1 MYVLVMF
8 NEQFWFGSDAHKSNV
23 TGSDCYICKNDGGL
37 WRNSVEEVLQCLGK
51 NDLDNHEVQK
61 YWAKQNAVTA
71 CQNGHLFDEK
81 CIDRYEKTYA
91 ERNNNERL
99 HCPLCRNNEYVWPKS
114 DRRVF
119 KLPMLS
125 KKICPQKLT
134 HNDIARSFRM
144 HSTVIRPQSGKTG
157 VPKVSIHK
165 FPSPAESDTFTRR
178 DRDIYFQRYI
188 PSSPGY

>member
-8 NEQFWFGSDAHKSNV
+8 NEKFWFGSDAHKSNV

-81 CIDRYEKTYA
+81 CIDRYEKTHSQKHKG
-91 ERNNNERL
+91 ERL
-99 HCPLCRNNEYVWPKS
+99 HCPLCRNNEYVWPK
-114 DRRVF
+114 RRRLVF

-125 KKICPQKLT
+125 KIICPQKIG
-134 HNDIARSFRM
+134 HSDIARSFPKN
-144 HSTVIRPQSGKTG
+144 STDIREQSGKTN
-157 VPKVSIHK
+157 VSNVLVHQN
-165 FPSPAESDTFTRR
+165 PRQAYESGISARKYRDTH
-178 DRDIYFQRYI
+178 FQR
-188 PSSPGY
+188 